1 MISKYVQSSI
11 YDMSDST
18 LKKMYYFLGPYNDRF
33 LGFSLFVSNTT
44 NTSDGFLCFKDR
56 GVYNKSTI
64 PVIFNTNCSVHGQY
78 VIYYNE
84 RLPGITYPD
93 GYSKYA
99 YNDLCEVEV
108 YGKSRCTNTQQ
119 LSKRKYVC

>member
-1 MISKYVQSSI
+1 
-11 YDMSDST
+11 
-18 LKKMYYFLGPYNDRF
+18 MYYFLGPYNDRF

-84 RLPGITYPD
+84 RLTGVPYPKD
-93 GYSKYA
+93 YSPYA
-99 YNDLCEVEV
+99 YNELCEVEV
-108 YGKSRCTNTQQ
+108 FGKLYWNIYICKHVYICESIE
-119 LSKRKYVC
+119 